1 MSKHDDDDFSILVRR
16 LSQAPALNGGWD
28 KVRND
33 LSDLEADVKGI
44 RQTVC
49 EQERQLAA
57 IDLKLNIIVKLGW
70 IIIGAVITS
79 FAKELIGLL

>member
-1 MSKHDDDDFSILVRR
+1 MSKFDDDDFSTLVRR